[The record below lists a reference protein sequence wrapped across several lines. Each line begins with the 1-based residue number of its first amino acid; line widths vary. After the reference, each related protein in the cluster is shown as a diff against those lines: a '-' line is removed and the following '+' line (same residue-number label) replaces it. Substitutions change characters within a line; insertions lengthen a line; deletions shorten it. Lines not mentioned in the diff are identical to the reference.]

1 MSGCSGG
8 AISLRTTNQVVV
20 SISGTDFISNYAGYL
35 GASIY
40 IANSLKSS
48 ATVTL
53 SSCKFNSNTA
63 KTSASILYIPNS
75 ATTASVTIADSNFLT
90 NKATDSD
97 GGLFHVSASTS
108 NLIKFQNVGAGPFT
122 VEDS

>member
-20 SISGTDFISNYAGYL
+20 SISDTDFISNYAGYL

-53 SSCKFNSNTA
+53 NSCKFNSNTA

-75 ATTASVTIADSNFLT
+75 ATTASVTIADSNFLS

>member
-1 MSGCSGG
+1 VSGCSGG

-20 SISGTDFISNYAGYL
+20 SISDTDFISNYAGYL

-53 SSCKFNSNTA
+53 RVTLTTITTDRGISLPKSGA
-63 KTSASILYIPNS
+63 KVDVMKKLRLQA
-75 ATTASVTIADSNFLT
+75 
-90 NKATDSD
+90 
-97 GGLFHVSASTS
+97 
-108 NLIKFQNVGAGPFT
+108 
-122 VEDS
+122 